1 MRHPCRDPSTRY
13 SIITLPGGQGEGET
27 VIDGGM
33 CSDFR
38 NRSLRK
44 ALLEQING
52 GVGHVEGAQENS
64 RSQSCHQLCG
74 SHALLGSER
83 SWFHAGLRGSYQTD
97 ALRWARLCLTR
108 SATRI
113 VPPGMTMA

>member
-1 MRHPCRDPSTRY
+1 M
-13 SIITLPGGQGEGET
+13 
-27 VIDGGM
+27 IDGEM
-33 CSDFR
+33 CSESKI
-38 NRSLRK
+38 RSLRK

-64 RSQSCHQLCG
+64 RSQSCHRLCG
-74 SHALLGSER
+74 PHALLGSER
-83 SWFHAGLRGSYQTD
+83 FWFHAGLRGSYQTD

-113 VPPGMTMA
+113 VPLA